1 MILLF
6 FQVNYN
12 CPIPSIAQILLSSK
26 KGKELTS
33 RFDMTVSR
41 FSIPRVQ
48 DLLRRV
54 SRPSELVNTYRSH
67 TTSIKTFLTR
77 LPPEFRIMVYEFVFV
92 DMEERRCPH
101 PLLKVSRLVRH
112 ESIPVLLK
120 HFQLDIE
127 SWTWFSPAMWI
138 TTLRPLGYYSTSKS
152 HYLRHVY
159 IEGILENLLPHI
171 RSYSIRHTTRRTF
184 MAACAMV
191 YFDRNSRVQPNNF
204 KVLLNKI
211 EYDSTVRGNSDG
223 SEVEEYSKKFKDEL
237 GVSGECSVELLANL
251 LHRLND

>member
-1 MILLF
+1 
-6 FQVNYN
+6 
-12 CPIPSIAQILLSSK
+12 
-26 KGKELTS
+26 
-33 RFDMTVSR
+33 MTVSR

-77 LPPEFRIMVYEFVFV
+77 LPPELRIMVYEFVFV

-101 PLLKVSRLVRH
+101 PLLKVSRL
-112 ESIPVLLK
+112 
-120 HFQLDIE
+120 
-127 SWTWFSPAMWI
+127 
-138 TTLRPLGYYSTSKS
+138 
-152 HYLRHVY
+152 
-159 IEGILENLLPHI
+159 
-171 RSYSIRHTTRRTF
+171 
-184 MAACAMV
+184 
-191 YFDRNSRVQPNNF
+191 VQPNNF

-223 SEVEEYSKKFKDEL
+223 SEVEEYSNKFKDEL